1 MGMAI
6 ETGRLTVS
14 SPSSVCDARMRI
26 KHLGQIWFG
35 IRDELLE
42 LSNLAD
48 LFESEDLILLIAVYA
63 KTCRIIASVF
73 ESR

>member
-42 LSNLAD
+42 LGDLAD
-48 LFESEDLILLIAVYA
+48 LLESENLILRVTVYA
-63 KTCRIIASVF
+63 KACRIIASVF
-73 ESR
+73 ETR

>member
-1 MGMAI
+1 
-6 ETGRLTVS
+6 
-14 SPSSVCDARMRI
+14 MRI